1 MKEII
6 KIKIYTKYKTA
17 FTIMTVLQAFC
28 VSAAICI
35 ALIFLLQVGTW
46 EDVIYWEKT
55 FSFRPLGL
63 LPGFLWTSTGLR

>member
-35 ALIFLLQVGTW
+35 ALIFFLQVGTLRRLSRY
-46 EDVIYWEKT
+46 VIQ
-55 FSFRPLGL
+55 
-63 LPGFLWTSTGLR
+63 